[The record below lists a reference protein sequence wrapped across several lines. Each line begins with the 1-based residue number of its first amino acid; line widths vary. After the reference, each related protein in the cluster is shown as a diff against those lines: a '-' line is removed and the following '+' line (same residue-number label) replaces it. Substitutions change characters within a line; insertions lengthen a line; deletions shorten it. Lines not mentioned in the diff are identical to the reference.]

1 MHSKL
6 TNVAPNLKLKI
17 LKENKVLKAKNE
29 KKLEE
34 LEKRNNLL
42 EKLLADYKD
51 DEKTKWSEFKIEFN
65 NDLDELGKAFQNLT
79 K

>member
-1 MHSKL
+1 MK
-6 TNVAPNLKLKI
+6 
-17 LKENKVLKAKNE
+17 

-42 EKLLADYKD
+42 EKSLADYKD

-65 NDLDELGKAFQNLT
+65 NDLRIRQSFSKSN
-79 K
+79 